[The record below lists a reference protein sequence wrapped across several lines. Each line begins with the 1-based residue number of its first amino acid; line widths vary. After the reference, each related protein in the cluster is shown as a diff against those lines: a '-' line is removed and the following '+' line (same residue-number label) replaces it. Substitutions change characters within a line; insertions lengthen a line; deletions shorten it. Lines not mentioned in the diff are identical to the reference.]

1 MYPFWQIIPSTILE
15 LINYNQRME
24 NENIKLKPIQFIRE
38 LGNHRS
44 EQEIQE
50 AEYNFREYLLV
61 IKEISDRLAGEG
73 KTLAD
78 IVDLN

>member
-1 MYPFWQIIPSTILE
+1 MIDYTLT
-15 LINYNQRME
+15 ME
-24 NENIKLKPIQFIRE
+24 NENTELKPIQFIHE
-38 LGNHRS
+38 LCNHRS

-50 AEYNFREYLLV
+50 AEYNFREYLFV

-73 KTLAD
+73 KTLTD